1 MFYTIIKQIFDI
13 FSTEEIKSIKSDELD
28 EVDDVGLIRQKNV
41 ANDGIISHLG
51 AYNIYGNA
59 IRCYKCDS
67 LYHVQKNCYE

>member
-28 EVDDVGLIRQKNV
+28 EVGLIRQKNV
-41 ANDGIISHLG
+41 ANDGIISPLG